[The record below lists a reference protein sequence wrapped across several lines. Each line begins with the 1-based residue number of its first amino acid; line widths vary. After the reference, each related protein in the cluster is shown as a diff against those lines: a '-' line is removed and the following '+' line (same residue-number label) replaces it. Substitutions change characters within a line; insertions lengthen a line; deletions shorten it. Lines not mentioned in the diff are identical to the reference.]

1 MPEEPLQQVK
11 QDEGSGIAIAPTG
24 KIVVLRLA
32 IQDAVFLHWKTT
44 AAGIALL
51 SVSAAF
57 LLGRVPVDG
66 YMTSVA
72 TLAALG
78 LMAAKDGDK

>member
-11 QDEGSGIAIAPTG
+11 ADEGSGITKARSG
-24 KIVVLRLA
+24 RLVVLRLA
-32 IQDAVFLHWKTT
+32 LQDAVFLHWKTT
-44 AAGIALL
+44 VAGVALIIM
-51 SVSAAF
+51 SSAF
-57 LLGRVPVDG
+57 LLGRIQADA
-66 YMTSVA
+66 YMTSVG